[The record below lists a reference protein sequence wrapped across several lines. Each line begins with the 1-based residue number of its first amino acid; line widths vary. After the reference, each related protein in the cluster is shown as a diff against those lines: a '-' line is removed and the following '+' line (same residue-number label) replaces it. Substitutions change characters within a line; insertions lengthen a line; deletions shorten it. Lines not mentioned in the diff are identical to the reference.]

1 MSETVVKIENLSKIY
16 KLYDKPIDR
25 LKESLSIT
33 RKNYH
38 KDFYALN
45 DISFEIGKGE
55 IVGIIGTNG
64 SGKSTLLKILTGV
77 LTPSSGSIEIKGKIA
92 ALLELGAG
100 FNPEYTGIENIYLN
114 GMVMGFSRADMDG
127 KVDDIIAFADIGE
140 YINQPVK
147 SYSSGMFARLA
158 FAVSINVD
166 PDILIVDEA
175 LSVGDV
181 RFQQKCYR
189 KMEEFRRNRTVILVT
204 HDLGAVT
211 KFSQRVVWIEK
222 GHLMDIGDP
231 VTIAKQYQ
239 AYLMNSQ
246 VEKGKTPGMQEK
258 RQESIGKKQQVQ
270 LHPITEE
277 MENFGDKKAEITGIG
292 FCDADTGEDME
303 FVMPGRNVKVIIGI
317 ENHEAIPNEIIGFS
331 VKDRLGNMIFQTN
344 TYVLGAEVDSR
355 QGKSI
360 YGFTFRMPLLNSGT
374 YTISPAVAEGSMEE
388 HMQHNWVFDAYIFNV
403 IRYEAGELQGF
414 VRLSDVTVNA
424 I

>member
-1 MSETVVKIENLSKIY
+1 MGEPVVKIDNLSKIY

-25 LKESLSIT
+25 LKESLSLT

-77 LTPSSGSIEIKGKIA
+77 LTPSGGTIDIKGKIA

-100 FNPEYTGIENIYLN
+100 FNPEYSGIDNIYLN
-114 GMVMGFSRADMDG
+114 GMVMGFSRAEMDK

-222 GHLMDIGDP
+222 GRLMDIGDP

-239 AYLMNSQ
+239 AYLMNSH
-246 VEKGKTPGMQEK
+246 VEKGQAADSGSDEENTEK
-258 RQESIGKKQQVQ
+258 AQQVN
-270 LHPITEE
+270 LHPITAD

-292 FCDADTGEDME
+292 FRDADTGEDLE
-303 FVMPGRNVKVIIGI
+303 FVMPGRDVTVMVGI
-317 ENHEAIPNEIIGFS
+317 ENHERIPNEIVGFS

-344 TYVLGAEVDSR
+344 TYVLGAEVDT
-355 QGKSI
+355 QKGKHVYAFS
-360 YGFTFRMPLLNSGT
+360 FRMPLLNSGT

-403 IRYEAGELQGF
+403 IRFEAGELQGF
-414 VRLSDVTVNA
+414 VRLSDVAVDV